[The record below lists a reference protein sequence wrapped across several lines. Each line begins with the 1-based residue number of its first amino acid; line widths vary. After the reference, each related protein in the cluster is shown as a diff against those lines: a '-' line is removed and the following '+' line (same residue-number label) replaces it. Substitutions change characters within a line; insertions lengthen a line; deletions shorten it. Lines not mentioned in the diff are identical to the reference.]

1 MNKRIEE
8 LLIQSGLPTALDRR
22 QKRYEKFA
30 ELIVKEC
37 AKEAFE
43 FWCNQVD
50 CSEESAESHIL
61 KHFGVGVK

>member
-1 MNKRIEE
+1 MNERIRE
-8 LLIQSGLPTALDRR
+8 LLIQSGLPTVLDRR

-43 FWCNQVD
+43 FCCNQSIRTV
-50 CSEESAESHIL
+50 
-61 KHFGVGVK
+61 FGVK